1 MCFNHR
7 TLICSEC
14 NTERPKCGQ
23 FLGRN
28 TPCEYEDTQKQAAH
42 QKYEHLRKQQIA
54 YEELLNQLIALPEN
68 ESLNVF
74 RRIRAGNHAGLLPF
88 LPPPSHID
96 RDTSEANIGEVLNNA
111 LKQKHEQ
118 LEQQSRNTTE
128 LYRLLQHAPENGA
141 DELLGRIRHGM
152 SPDHVPAFTGQL
164 LSCRSPSPN
173 QTNRSMM
180 PPTDTSVEFELVS
193 LHPNVYP
200 SLSPLDVASLNLGLL
215 GISSLRSFRRNR
227 PNSPSKINNMSIPH
241 TTSTLSSSKYIDAR
255 SGRIQMRRWSNVAI
269 SNELADRI
277 ISSYLV
283 NDTPWW
289 AFFNIDLFL
298 DDFANGT
305 NRFCSPL
312 LVSSMLAWACVS
324 FPATDHICLSAL
336 LTIISRLAIVCLL

>member
-1 MCFNHR
+1 
-7 TLICSEC
+7 
-14 NTERPKCGQ
+14 
-23 FLGRN
+23 
-28 TPCEYEDTQKQAAH
+28 
-42 QKYEHLRKQQIA
+42 
-54 YEELLNQLIALPEN
+54 
-68 ESLNVF
+68 
-74 RRIRAGNHAGLLPF
+74 
-88 LPPPSHID
+88 
-96 RDTSEANIGEVLNNA
+96 
-111 LKQKHEQ
+111 
-118 LEQQSRNTTE
+118 
-128 LYRLLQHAPENGA
+128 
-141 DELLGRIRHGM
+141 M

-164 LSCRSPSPN
+164 LSRRSPSPN

-227 PNSPSKINNMSIPH
+227 PNSPSKISNMSIPH

-324 FPATDHICLSAL
+324 FPATNHICLSGL